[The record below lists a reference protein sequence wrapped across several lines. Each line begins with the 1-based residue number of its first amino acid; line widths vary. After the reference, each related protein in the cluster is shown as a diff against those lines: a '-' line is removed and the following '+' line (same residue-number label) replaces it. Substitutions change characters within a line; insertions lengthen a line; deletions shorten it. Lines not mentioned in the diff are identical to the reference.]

1 MFMAADLNRFPNLI
15 FTRVARPRHST
26 VRVSW
31 GRNAPCAV
39 RMSKRRSIKSIVKAA
54 VDGVLASGAGVA
66 RVDVKAAEVQ
76 TTIFTGKSGEAVN
89 VDINPWD
96 EVLTDAAHQERAS

>member
-1 MFMAADLNRFPNLI
+1 MIL
-15 FTRVARPRHST
+15 TRVARPRLLGIGPPGPQ
-26 VRVSW
+26 R
-31 GRNAPCAV
+31 ALLV
-39 RMSKRRSIKSIVKAA
+39 RMSKRRSIKSIVKAD
-54 VDGVLASGAGVA
+54 VDGVLASGVGVA

-76 TTIFTGKSGEAVN
+76 ATIFTGKPGEAVN

>member
-1 MFMAADLNRFPNLI
+1 
-15 FTRVARPRHST
+15 
-26 VRVSW
+26 
-31 GRNAPCAV
+31 
-39 RMSKRRSIKSIVKAA
+39 MSKRRSIKSIVKAV
-54 VDGVLASGAGVA
+54 VDGVLASGVGVA

-76 TTIFTGKSGEAVN
+76 ATIFTGKPGEAVN